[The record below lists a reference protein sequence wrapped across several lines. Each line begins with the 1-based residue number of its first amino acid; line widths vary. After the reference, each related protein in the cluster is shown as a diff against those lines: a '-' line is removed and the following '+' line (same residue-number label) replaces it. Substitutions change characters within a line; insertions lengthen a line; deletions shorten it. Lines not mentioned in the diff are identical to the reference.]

1 VDRLISIDLF
11 GQAYTFKTSG
21 EVSQVQEVA
30 NYLAAQVEKA
40 GAAAEAPSKLD
51 TLILAA
57 LNIANEYFE
66 IRRTRQE
73 LIRDIDQRCK
83 ILIEHID
90 NNV

>member
-1 VDRLISIDLF
+1 MDRTISIDLF

-66 IRRTRQE
+66 IRRNRQE
-73 LIRDIDQRCK
+73 LISDIDQRCK